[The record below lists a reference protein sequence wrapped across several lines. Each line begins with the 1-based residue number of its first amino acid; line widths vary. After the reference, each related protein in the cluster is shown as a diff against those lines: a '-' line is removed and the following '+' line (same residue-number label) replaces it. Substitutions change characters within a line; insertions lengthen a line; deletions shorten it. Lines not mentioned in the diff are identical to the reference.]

1 MAKQQ
6 IGLLFGVQGGGKLSG
21 ESGQLILQQL
31 NKIARSIDNTN
42 NRMKVV
48 IGVNENQTRQL
59 IQKQLNN
66 ISKGLKI
73 TIGGNTNAT
82 QGAQKQVRDLT
93 RQIENATNKLA
104 AMGGDADIRKYAGG
118 NILDKNG
125 KQITAVTTAYQ
136 EYMRAV
142 ESARAAQDA
151 MNVNMNPQ
159 TQQAFVDAVNKAINA
174 QQQLNAVFSN
184 STAFEKQETV
194 YQKVIARITEY
205 QAKFKETL
213 KNTPQL
219 AAQLE
224 ELRQKLDSNTFVG
237 TENKANQMF
246 VLLTNRIRQAGGE
259 AETLWQTVKRVFS
272 QKFGYGIMA
281 TAAMMARRAFRQV
294 YQEVVEIDSALTQ
307 LSIVSG
313 KSTSTLREGLDS
325 VADSA
330 RDANTSI
337 KDMLKSMETYA
348 RLGYSLD
355 DSEYMSKIT
364 NMYANV
370 ANTDT
375 ETATSSLTAILK
387 GYKYEA
393 EDLESIADILVK
405 VGQEY
410 AISAEELGTGLQTAG
425 ATLAVTGTDL
435 EKSIALL
442 TAGNA
447 AMQDADKVATALK
460 TSALRLQGTEAS
472 KSELEAMGEDITDLA
487 EGTSK
492 LRAEIKALSG
502 VDIMISDTQYKDM
515 YDVYVELA
523 KVWDKLTQT
532 QRNTILEDLAG
543 KRNSSVIASIILN
556 LKDLEDS
563 YNSAS
568 NASGTLAK
576 ANDIYSQSIQ
586 GHMNDLKTTFTE
598 FSNNLL
604 DSDLVKGTIDLGNG
618 ILWLLSVVAKLFT
631 VGDGIVTQLALIIAG
646 LWALNKAMAAF
657 NTQTGIFASTG
668 EPIEAL
674 TYHAR
679 EYSGGDTERV
689 NKIIVLLT
697 REYLEKPTSLGL
709 IA

>member
-6 IGLLFGVQGGGKLSG
+6 IGLLFGVKGDGKLSG

-73 TIGGNTNAT
+73 TIGGNTNVA
-82 QGAQKQVRDLT
+82 QGAQKQVNDLT
-93 RQIENATNKLA
+93 RQVNNASNKLA
-104 AMGGDADIRKYAGG
+104 GMGRNDDIRKYGNVAGVAEEF
-118 NILDKNG
+118 KTYT
-125 KQITAVTTAYQ
+125 KAVNEAK
-136 EYMRAV
+136 
-142 ESARAAQDA
+142 AAEAA
-151 MNVNMNPQ
+151 MNANRNPQ
-159 TQQAFVDAVNKAINA
+159 TQQAFIDAVNKAKNA
-174 QQQLNAVFSN
+174 QQQLKAAFND
-184 STAFEKQETV
+184 STAFGKQELV
-194 YQKVIARITEY
+194 YNKVIARITEY
-205 QAKFKETL
+205 QAKNKETL
-213 KNTPQL
+213 KNTPEL
-219 AAQLE
+219 AAKLE
-224 ELRQKLDSNTFVG
+224 ELNRQLAGGTFKG
-237 TENKANQMF
+237 TETEAQNKF
-246 VLLTNRIRQAGGE
+246 VSLTNQIRAAGGE
-259 AETLWQTVKRVFS
+259 AETLWQKVKRIFG

-313 KSTSTLREGLDS
+313 KSTATLREGLDS
-325 VADSA
+325 VANSA
-330 RDANTSI
+330 REANTSI

-447 AMQDADKVATALK
+447 AIKYVSRSTVMCYKKVA
-460 TSALRLQGTEAS
+460 
-472 KSELEAMGEDITDLA
+472 
-487 EGTSK
+487 
-492 LRAEIKALSG
+492 
-502 VDIMISDTQYKDM
+502 
-515 YDVYVELA
+515 
-523 KVWDKLTQT
+523 
-532 QRNTILEDLAG
+532 
-543 KRNSSVIASIILN
+543 
-556 LKDLEDS
+556 
-563 YNSAS
+563 
-568 NASGTLAK
+568 
-576 ANDIYSQSIQ
+576 
-586 GHMNDLKTTFTE
+586 
-598 FSNNLL
+598 
-604 DSDLVKGTIDLGNG
+604 
-618 ILWLLSVVAKLFT
+618 
-631 VGDGIVTQLALIIAG
+631 
-646 LWALNKAMAAF
+646 
-657 NTQTGIFASTG
+657 
-668 EPIEAL
+668 
-674 TYHAR
+674 
-679 EYSGGDTERV
+679 
-689 NKIIVLLT
+689 
-697 REYLEKPTSLGL
+697 
-709 IA
+709 

>member
-1 MAKQQ
+1 M
-6 IGLLFGVQGGGKLSG
+6 VS
-21 ESGQLILQQL
+21 
-31 NKIARSIDNTN
+31 D
-42 NRMKVV
+42 
-48 IGVNENQTRQL
+48 
-59 IQKQLNN
+59 
-66 ISKGLKI
+66 
-73 TIGGNTNAT
+73 
-82 QGAQKQVRDLT
+82 AQKAL
-93 RQIENATNKLA
+93 N
-104 AMGGDADIRKYAGG
+104 
-118 NILDKNG
+118 
-125 KQITAVTTAYQ
+125 
-136 EYMRAV
+136 V
-142 ESARAAQDA
+142 E
-151 MNVNMNPQ
+151 
-159 TQQAFVDAVNKAINA
+159 
-174 QQQLNAVFSN
+174 LNN
-184 STAFEKQETV
+184 STAMDKQSLS
-194 YQKVIARITEY
+194 YNKVIARITEY
-205 QAKFKETL
+205 QAKYKETL
-213 KNTPQL
+213 KNAPEL
-219 AAQLE
+219 AAKLE
-224 ELRQKLDSNTFVG
+224 ELNRQLAGGTFKG
-237 TENKANQMF
+237 TEADAQNRF
-246 VLLTNRIRQAGGE
+246 VSLTNQIRKAGGE
-259 AETLWQTVKRVFS
+259 AETLWQKVKRIFGE
-272 QKFGYGIMA
+272 KFGYGIMA

-294 YQEVVEIDSALTQ
+294 YQEVIEIDSALTQ

-313 KSTSTLREGLDS
+313 KSTATLREGLDS

-348 RLGYSLD
+348 RLGYNLD

-393 EDLESIADILVK
+393 KDLESIADILVK

-472 KSELEAMGEDITDLA
+472 ISELEEMGEDITDLA

-523 KVWDKLTQT
+523 QVWDKLSQT

-576 ANDIYSQSIQ
+576 ANDVYSQSIQ

-618 ILWLLSVVAKLFT
+618 ILWLLSVVVKLFT
-631 VGDGIVTQLALIIAG
+631 VGDGIVTQLALITAG
-646 LWALNKAMAAF
+646 LWALNAAMTAF

-668 EPIEAL
+668 EPIEAS

-689 NKIIVLLT
+689 NEIIVLFT

-709 IA
+709 TA

>member
-6 IGLLFGVQGGGKLSG
+6 IGLLFGVKGDGKLSG

-59 IQKQLNN
+59 IF
-66 ISKGLKI
+66 G
-73 TIGGNTNAT
+73 
-82 QGAQKQVRDLT
+82 
-93 RQIENATNKLA
+93 
-104 AMGGDADIRKYAGG
+104 
-118 NILDKNG
+118 
-125 KQITAVTTAYQ
+125 
-136 EYMRAV
+136 
-142 ESARAAQDA
+142 
-151 MNVNMNPQ
+151 
-159 TQQAFVDAVNKAINA
+159 
-174 QQQLNAVFSN
+174 
-184 STAFEKQETV
+184 
-194 YQKVIARITEY
+194 
-205 QAKFKETL
+205 
-213 KNTPQL
+213 
-219 AAQLE
+219 
-224 ELRQKLDSNTFVG
+224 
-237 TENKANQMF
+237 
-246 VLLTNRIRQAGGE
+246 
-259 AETLWQTVKRVFS
+259 

-281 TAAMMARRAFRQV
+281 TAAMMARRAFRQI

-313 KSTSTLREGLDS
+313 KSTAILRKGLDS
-325 VADSA
+325 VANSA

-355 DSEYMSKIT
+355 ESEYMSKIT

-370 ANTDT
+370 ANTDA

-393 EDLESIADILVK
+393 KDLESIADILVK

-435 EKSIALL
+435 QKSVALL

-515 YDVYVELA
+515 YTTYVELA

-532 QRNTILEDLAG
+532 QQNTILEDLGG

-576 ANDIYSQSIQ
+576 ANDVYSQSIQ

-598 FSNNLL
+598 VSNNLL
-604 DSDLVKGTIDLGNG
+604 DSGLVKGIVD
-618 ILWLLSVVAKLFT
+618 
-631 VGDGIVTQLALIIAG
+631 VGDGLLKLINFLTEIKALLPVIVAGFMSWKNVGKLNSQNMPAYAQLQLVA
-646 LWALNKAMAAF
+646 
-657 NTQTGIFASTG
+657 
-668 EPIEAL
+668 
-674 TYHAR
+674 
-679 EYSGGDTERV
+679 
-689 NKIIVLLT
+689 
-697 REYLEKPTSLGL
+697 
-709 IA
+709 